1 MKIAILS
8 DSHTKVA
15 LTNDAIEF
23 LKKLGAQYIVHAGD
37 LCSEDNLKLLKNSG
51 LPYVCV
57 FGNNDY
63 NLLNVASLY
72 NIHKEPYNFKIK
84 ETTFTLMHMPYYMN
98 SNSKVVLFG
107 HTHIFEHEYKN
118 NTLFLNPG
126 EICGRETQLSECVL
140 LDINENEYIIN
151 YYFKKLTSKSYE
163 RKEYKYEK

>member
-23 LKKLGAQYIVHAGD
+23 LKLQGASYLIHAGD
-37 LCSEDNLKLLKNSG
+37 LGSEENLKLLKESK
-51 LPYVCV
+51 LPYICV

-63 NLLNVASLY
+63 NLIEIAHNY

-84 ETTFTLMHMPYYMN
+84 DVTFTLMHMPYYMN
-98 SNSKVVLFG
+98 SQTDVVISG

-126 EICGRETQLSECVL
+126 EICAREKPMSECVL
-140 LDINENEYIIN
+140 LEINENEYIIN
-151 YYFKKLTSKSYE
+151 YYFKKIDSKEYE
-163 RKEYKYEK
+163 RKEIKYEK